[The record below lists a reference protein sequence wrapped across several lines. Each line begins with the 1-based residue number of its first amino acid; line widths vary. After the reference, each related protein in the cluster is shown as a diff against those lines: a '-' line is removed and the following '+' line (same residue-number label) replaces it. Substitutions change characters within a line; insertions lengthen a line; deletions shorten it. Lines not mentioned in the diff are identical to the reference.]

1 MIPLHIYN
9 GFEWW
14 VGAKKGT
21 VGRER
26 EWKKR
31 KEKKRNHY
39 QTDALW
45 TSKCEYVNVKRIK
58 SDGIGCKHRFIF
70 AVQKKRRNRQKYP
83 FIYCFAHQYTPHTH
97 RVHHTH
103 HLNAMRKRNETKTET
118 DARTTNKLIIII
130 KIALTLMNPVSDT
143 KVGIIATTFLLLFH
157 FHTNFQCVQWLWMMK
172 SI

>member
-97 RVHHTH
+97 TEYTTRIIWMQC
-103 HLNAMRKRNETKTET
+103 ARETKPKP
-118 DARTTNKLIIII
+118 KLMLEQQI
-130 KIALTLMNPVSDT
+130 S
-143 KVGIIATTFLLLFH
+143 LLLSSKL
-157 FHTNFQCVQWLWMMK
+157 LWRSWIRFPIQK
-172 SI
+172 SE